1 MNLKEKTTF
10 YTLVIVILLWV
21 LLPLF
26 FITISTFTPQKEIY
40 AWPKPLVPSKFS
52 AETLLFFLK
61 SHGVIPSLLN
71 SIIVALLTLILT
83 TLISAPAGY
92 AITRFSFKGKDTFR
106 MGILLIRMFPVP
118 LLAIPLAVTFIKWKL
133 YDTLI
138 GVAFVHTAMA
148 VPFAVIITSAIFA
161 GVPEELEEAAIILGC
176 GRLKAF
182 LKVSLPLALPGLAA
196 TAMFTFV
203 TSWNEVFAAS
213 ILTLNSRTL
222 PAHILVT
229 LNASPLYFRFAGGFF
244 MIIPAIIFIFFMRK
258 YLFHMWGIR
267 AGK

>member
-1 MNLKEKTTF
+1 MNLKEKAIF
-10 YTLVIVILLWV
+10 YTLVMVILLWV

-26 FITISTFTPQKEIY
+26 FITISTFTPKNEIY
-40 AWPKPLVPSKFS
+40 VWPKPLFSSKFS
-52 AETLLFFLK
+52 AETLLFFLM
-61 SHGVIPSLLN
+61 SYGVIPSLIN
-71 SIIVALLTLILT
+71 SIIVALLTLIF
-83 TLISAPAGY
+83 TLVISAPAGY

-106 MGILLIRMFPVP
+106 IGMLLVRMFPVP

-161 GVPEELEEAAIILGC
+161 GVPEELEEAAMILGC
-176 GRLKAF
+176 GRFKAF

-213 ILTLNSRTL
+213 ILTLHSRTL
-222 PAHILVT
+222 PAHILAT

-244 MIIPAIIFIFFMRK
+244 MIIPAIIFIFFMRR